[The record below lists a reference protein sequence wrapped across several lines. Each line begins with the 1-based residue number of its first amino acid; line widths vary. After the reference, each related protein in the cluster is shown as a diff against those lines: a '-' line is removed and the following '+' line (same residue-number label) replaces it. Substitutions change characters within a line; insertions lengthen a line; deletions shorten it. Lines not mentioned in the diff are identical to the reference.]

1 MVDKGIPTEE
11 DHERKRTAIP
21 GQEPQRKERRVIMED
36 EEIDFIAQEREF
48 RYSGKSCEMIF
59 HIDDVEEFRGN
70 PEAFIVKQIKKG
82 KTEVKWKDLKRT
94 DQERMKKAM
103 GIEIGQWLEEKVCE
117 ILDSETKNRIPG
129 REIMK
134 MRWILTWKEDK
145 GNTDDR
151 KAKARLVVLGFQD
164 PMMGHEEIA
173 SPTLNK
179 RSRMLL
185 YQNAVNK

>member
-1 MVDKGIPTEE
+1 
-11 DHERKRTAIP
+11 
-21 GQEPQRKERRVIMED
+21 
-36 EEIDFIAQEREF
+36 
-48 RYSGKSCEMIF
+48 
-59 HIDDVEEFRGN
+59 
-70 PEAFIVKQIKKG
+70 
-82 KTEVKWKDLKRT
+82 
-94 DQERMKKAM
+94 MKKAM

-117 ILDSETKNRIPG
+117 VLDSETKKKIPG
-129 REIMK
+129 RDIMK
-134 MRWILTWKEDK
+134 LRWILAWKEDK

-185 YQNAVNK
+185 YQNAVNRGWTVYKADVNAAFLHGETTRGYEVCVGCRRAVWITRISKWGIS